1 MRAEGQTLSW
11 WVYVFSHSFWV
22 IFSPKF
28 EKAGLSEIC
37 SLINNK
43 LAANKY
49 VICPIH
55 TAHPALK
62 HQDEDGQKASSRG
75 FKTGGMTDRVNFFYT
90 GYAWTKNTITD
101 SSTLSSRQQQ
111 RKEPGS
117 LSLLDDIKKSRNLNC
132 RRPHK
137 QGKRPKHPMKD
148 IKNEILVN
156 HKRTELSSELEFML
170 SAPWKTNTLLL

>member
-1 MRAEGQTLSW
+1 MAKKPHLEASKRVAWLTVS
-11 WVYVFSHSFWV
+11 
-22 IFSPKF
+22 IF
-28 EKAGLSEIC
+28 
-37 SLINNK
+37 N
-43 LAANKY
+43 
-49 VICPIH
+49 
-55 TAHPALK
+55 
-62 HQDEDGQKASSRG
+62 
-75 FKTGGMTDRVNFFYT
+75 T

-117 LSLLDDIKKSRNLNC
+117 LFLLDDINKSRNLNC

-170 SAPWKTNTLLL
+170 SAPWKTNKLLL